1 MFYRTLTIVHWY
13 GIIFLKPCKINCKSL
28 KIRQVRRIITGDCY
42 ENAPSGWCCQNQTR
56 LGHLTGKKRKTNGY
70 FNDTNNEGNSFNY
83 LRELFTI
90 SSNQI
95 YQLRSNN
102 HVLYLP
108 KPNTNAL
115 KRSFS
120 YKGAAAWNDIQLNK
134 KLWIV

>member
-1 MFYRTLTIVHWY
+1 MKMHPLADAVRTKLGWDT
-13 GIIFLKPCKINCKSL
+13 L
-28 KIRQVRRIITGDCY
+28 QVRR
-42 ENAPSGWCCQNQTR
+42 EKQM
-56 LGHLTGKKRKTNGY
+56 
-70 FNDTNNEGNSFNY
+70 DTLMIQIMKGNSFNY

-108 KPNTNAL
+108 NPNTNAL

-120 YKGAAAWNDIQLNK
+120 YKGAAAWNDIQLDR
-134 KLWIV
+134 KL